1 MMAAVTRRLFA
12 VPTILH
18 WPAGNAVAM
27 MATSGRR
34 LLANRRPRVPS
45 TRPLE
50 KKEGGRRCSRAFHRP
65 ANGTALL
72 FLFSLEKVRCSRGAD
87 FSVVADGSDGR
98 GAADGLL
105 SSVLTAW
112 PRLMTSTALSTTFTT
127 SLLKVLMVTATAAAA
142 ARFRLLLLPP
152 IPRGSVSPSAAA
164 ATAEPGRY

>member
-27 MATSGRR
+27 I
-34 LLANRRPRVPS
+34 
-45 TRPLE
+45 
-50 KKEGGRRCSRAFHRP
+50 
-65 ANGTALL
+65 
-72 FLFSLEKVRCSRGAD
+72 SLEKVRCSRGAD

-164 ATAEPGRY
+164 ATSEPGRY